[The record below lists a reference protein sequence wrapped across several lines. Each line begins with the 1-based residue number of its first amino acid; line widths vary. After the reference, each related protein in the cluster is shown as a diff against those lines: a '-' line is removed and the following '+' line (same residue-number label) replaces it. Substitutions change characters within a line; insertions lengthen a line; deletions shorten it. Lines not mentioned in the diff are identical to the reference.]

1 MMNVVCGN
9 EVGCGEPT
17 CISSP
22 EHELFTFLALKD
34 FVRFS
39 CLANVLHAVIL
50 NVQHV
55 NIPLIAC
62 CLSRL
67 GNYSVECF
75 VVFLNDSKI
84 YNFCDY
90 ASFIQLLPLTAM
102 ILVLFVHFG

>member
-1 MMNVVCGN
+1 MSC
-9 EVGCGEPT
+9 VGMGWGVGDLRVFHHQNM
-17 CISSP
+17 SSL
-22 EHELFTFLALKD
+22 LFLLLLD
-34 FVRFS
+34 FVGFS
-39 CLANVLHAVIL
+39 CLPNVLHAVIL

-62 CLSRL
+62 CLSHL
-67 GNYSVECF
+67 GNYSIECF